1 MVPHMASWTA
11 EETVLVAAGAG
22 DAAELKVVVVVV
34 VALVVVVVVRFPER
48 GLALACTWFSYMA
61 CGYFQTGLALWLSPT
76 DTRNFMQWS

>member
-34 VALVVVVVVRFPER
+34 ALVVVVVRFPER

>member
-34 VALVVVVVVRFPER
+34 VALVVVVRFPER